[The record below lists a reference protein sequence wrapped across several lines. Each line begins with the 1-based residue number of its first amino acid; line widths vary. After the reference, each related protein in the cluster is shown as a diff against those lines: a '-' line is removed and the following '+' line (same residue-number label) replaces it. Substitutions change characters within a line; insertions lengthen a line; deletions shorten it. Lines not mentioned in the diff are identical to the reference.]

1 MKAIYSVI
9 DTNVLVSALITKKPD
24 SATRNIVAAVDKGE
38 IIPMVNGYILEE
50 YGDVL
55 LRPKFGFS
63 SEDIFDMM
71 ELFKANGEIYVPQVK
86 DSDFIDADDY
96 VFYATYKM
104 REDSYLVTGNLRHF
118 PSESRIVSPPDM
130 VYTLKLYNEGGSV
143 LNEPQG
149 EYVSEEKVKRLNRAR
164 QAIERMRNAAAEN
177 GLSEMTMQEIDEEI
191 MKVRKGV

>member
-1 MKAIYSVI
+1 MNSV
-9 DTNVLVSALITKKPD
+9 NNFL
-24 SATRNIVAAVDKGE
+24 TRFFNI
-38 IIPMVNGYILEE
+38 
-50 YGDVL
+50 
-55 LRPKFGFS
+55 
-63 SEDIFDMM
+63 
-71 ELFKANGEIYVPQVK
+71 
-86 DSDFIDADDY
+86 
-96 VFYATYKM
+96 FYATYKM

-118 PSESRIVSPPDM
+118 PSESRIVSPLDM

-191 MKVRKGV
+191 RLYREERRKKMEGEE

>member
-9 DTNVLVSALITKKPD
+9 DTNVL
-24 SATRNIVAAVDKGE
+24 
-38 IIPMVNGYILEE
+38 
-50 YGDVL
+50 
-55 LRPKFGFS
+55 
-63 SEDIFDMM
+63 
-71 ELFKANGEIYVPQVK
+71 
-86 DSDFIDADDY
+86 
-96 VFYATYKM
+96 
-104 REDSYLVTGNLRHF
+104 
-118 PSESRIVSPPDM
+118 

-149 EYVSEEKVKRLNRAR
+149 GYVSEEKVKRLNRAR